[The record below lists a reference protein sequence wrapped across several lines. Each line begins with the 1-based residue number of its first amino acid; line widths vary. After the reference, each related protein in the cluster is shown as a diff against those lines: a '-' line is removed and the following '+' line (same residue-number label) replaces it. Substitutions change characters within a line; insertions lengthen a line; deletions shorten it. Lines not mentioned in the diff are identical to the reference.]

1 MSVLCA
7 IRQNKSAKSAA
18 AGKAGE
24 SLCPSNFFSSSLWF
38 FSHLI
43 ADYNLQGILA
53 DLKQRLW
60 WDLKYSK
67 VFVQEHYPVD
77 YITALIEHSFMWSTC
92 ITIPLLVYSLF
103 VPYNSHAIVY
113 FCSAILTNAGFH
125 AIIDHQKANEGSI
138 SLTTEQLLHTGLIF
152 FTWLFF
158 VLFY

>member
-1 MSVLCA
+1 MPIKFLLLLLM
-7 IRQNKSAKSAA
+7 I
-18 AGKAGE
+18 
-24 SLCPSNFFSSSLWF
+24 

-53 DLKQRLW
+53 DFKQRLW

-92 ITIPLLVYSLF
+92 IMIPLLVYSLF
-103 VPYNSHAIVY
+103 FSYNPHAIVSS
-113 FCSAILTNAGFH
+113 CSAILINTGFH

-138 SLTTEQLLHTGLIF
+138 SLTTDQLLHTGQIF

-158 VLFY
+158 VLSY

>member
-1 MSVLCA
+1 MPIKFL
-7 IRQNKSAKSAA
+7 
-18 AGKAGE
+18 
-24 SLCPSNFFSSSLWF
+24 LLLFMF

-92 ITIPLLVYSLF
+92 IIIPLLVYSLF
-103 VPYNSHAIVY
+103 VPYNPHAIAY
-113 FCSAILTNAGFH
+113 FCSSILTNTGFH

-138 SLTTEQLLHTGLIF
+138 SLTTD
-152 FTWLFF
+152 
-158 VLFY
+158 

>member
-1 MSVLCA
+1 MPIKFL
-7 IRQNKSAKSAA
+7 
-18 AGKAGE
+18 
-24 SLCPSNFFSSSLWF
+24 LLLLML

-53 DLKQRLW
+53 DFKQRLW
-60 WDLKYSK
+60 WNLKYSK
-67 VFVQEHYPVD
+67 EFVQEHYPVD

-103 VPYNSHAIVY
+103 FPYNPHAIVY
-113 FCSAILTNAGFH
+113 FCSSILTNTGFH

-138 SLTTEQLLHTGLIF
+138 SLTTDQLLHIGQIF

-158 VLFY
+158 VLSY